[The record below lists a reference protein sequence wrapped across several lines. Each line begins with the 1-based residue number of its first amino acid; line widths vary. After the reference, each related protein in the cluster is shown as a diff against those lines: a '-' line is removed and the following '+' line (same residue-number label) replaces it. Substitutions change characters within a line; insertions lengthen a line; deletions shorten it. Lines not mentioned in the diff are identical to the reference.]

1 MPFEPEF
8 RFKNTD
14 LPVTSNFLGGVCSIQ
29 LSYCDVFIFLSAP
42 VVIGLSSQLRFF
54 QGERCNATLGGG
66 RSIQLSYGG
75 IFVYFIGTSEQAAY
89 ALAPTL
95 WWRRGELNPRPKT
108 HPQKLLRAQTV
119 ILGVLLSLFPFPPA
133 SRHAWGSGEL
143 HDSWCGQSLPHARPP
158 LNDA

>member
-1 MPFEPEF
+1 MLEL
-8 RFKNTD
+8 T
-14 LPVTSNFLGGVCSIQ
+14 
-29 LSYCDVFIFLSAP
+29 
-42 VVIGLSSQLRFF
+42 LR
-54 QGERCNATLGGG
+54 R
-66 RSIQLSYGG
+66 RSLYTAELRRHI
-75 IFVYFIGTSEQAAY
+75 IYFIGTSEQAAY
-89 ALAPTL
+89 SLAPTL

-119 ILGVLLSLFPFPPA
+119 ILGVLLSRFPFPPA